1 MDDASA
7 TFGSERAGSANRS
20 VTAAALHFDALTL
33 RDLDA
38 LEALLRN
45 EAVYRHIGGVPT
57 PERFRLA
64 TTRALAGPP
73 ADRPGERWLNFAV
86 SDAKTDELLGRLEAT
101 VHGGLAEVA
110 FLFGPQHWG
119 RGVATR
125 GLQWLHTQLPGLPL
139 WATTVPANTRC
150 QALLLRCGYR
160 AVDPSSAPR
169 LYSYDPGDLVF
180 TRDAEG

>member
-1 MDDASA
+1 MS
-7 TFGSERAGSANRS
+7 TNRAELR
-20 VTAAALHFDALTL
+20 FDALTL

-38 LEALLRN
+38 LMALLRN
-45 EAVYRHIGGVPT
+45 ETVYEHIGGVPS

-73 ADRPGERWLNFAV
+73 ASRPHERWLNFAV
-86 SDAKTDELLGRLEAT
+86 SDAETGELLGRLEAT
-101 VHGGLAEVA
+101 IHDGLAEVA

-119 RGVATR
+119 RGLATQ

-160 AVDPSSAPR
+160 TVDAASAPR

-180 TRDAEG
+180 TR